1 MATQE
6 KYACNKPRFKYNDL
20 PAIIDLSMK
29 QYKTKEELFEFSRLI
44 KGVTQQIFK
53 DNQKLTE
60 EIK

>member
-1 MATQE
+1 
-6 KYACNKPRFKYNDL
+6 
-20 PAIIDLSMK
+20 MK